1 MAADRSR
8 ALSWI
13 ASYFVFIGVVIILFW
28 VLFFTTDWLHLSDWE
43 CYYVFERSF
52 PLADAW
58 LALCC
63 FAAAVGLRRE
73 RSYGL
78 LFGLLAC
85 GAVIFLALMDLLYSL
100 QNDVF
105 WPFTMDS
112 VVELAIVTLLLIP
125 ATRIIPWLWQHR
137 TQFLA
142 GDA

>member
-1 MAADRSR
+1 MAVDRSR
-8 ALSWI
+8 TLSWI
-13 ASYFVFIGVVIILFW
+13 VAYFAFIGVVIILFW

-63 FAAAVGLRRE
+63 FVAAAGLWRDRAH
-73 RSYGL
+73 GL

-85 GAVIFLALMDLLYSL
+85 GAAIFLALMDLLYSL
-100 QNDVF
+100 ENGVF

-112 VVELAIVTLLLIP
+112 VIELAIVMLLLIP
-125 ATRIIPWLWQHR
+125 AAWIITWLWRHR
-137 TQFLA
+137 AQLL
-142 GDA
+142 GQIS